1 MVTDTLTRLNRKR
14 VYEFAAAHRLP
25 AVYEED
31 SFARDGGLMSYGP
44 DRDEVLDRAA
54 GLVDRI
60 LHGARPS
67 ELPLEQPTR
76 FRVAVNLKT
85 AGALGLTVPQ
95 SVLFSADELIE

>member
-1 MVTDTLTRLNRKR
+1 MNRKR

-31 SFARDGGLMSYGP
+31 LFAREGGLMSYGP
-44 DRDEVLDRAA
+44 GRDEVLDRVA
-54 GLVDRI
+54 GLVDRV
-60 LHGARPS
+60 LNGARPS

-76 FRVAVNLKT
+76 FRLAVNLKT
-85 AGALGLTVPQ
+85 AEALGLSVPQ